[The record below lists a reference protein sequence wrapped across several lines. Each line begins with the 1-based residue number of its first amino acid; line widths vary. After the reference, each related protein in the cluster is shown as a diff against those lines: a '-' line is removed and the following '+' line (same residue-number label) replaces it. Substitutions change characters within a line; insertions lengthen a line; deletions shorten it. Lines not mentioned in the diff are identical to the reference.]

1 MRVLLIN
8 PKFPESFW
16 SFQWAFE
23 KVLSPKRTV
32 NPPLGLATVAALC
45 PPDWEVQIVDENV
58 EPVPSEPRA
67 DIVGVCGMGVQYRR
81 QRKLLTYYRSRGYY
95 TVAGGSFASLCPER
109 YADVADTVI
118 SGEAEYI
125 WPEFCADY
133 RQGRPRPSY
142 RETGIVRLED
152 SPAPRFDLLP
162 LDRYQTATLQFSRG
176 CPYQC
181 EFCDIIVMFGRKPR
195 TKSPEQIG
203 RELDLLRRAGVR
215 NVFFVDDNLIGHKA
229 KAKELL
235 RYLIAYQQRH
245 RYRFQFG
252 TEASLNLAQDDEML
266 DLFRAAGFRWVFI
279 GIESPDE
286 ASLKETRK
294 YQNTGQDILAS
305 LRKIYSY
312 GIEVYGGFIIGFD
325 HDTERTFDL
334 QYRFIR
340 ESGIQAAM
348 IGLLTAVP
356 RTPLYERLQREGRL
370 RPYVDE
376 SDNTKLSTNVI
387 PLRMDYRVMVE
398 KYRELYIRLLEDR
411 EVAYRIRQKLRYMRR
426 SVVGRPESPA
436 RQLLLLLRFLRHG
449 VIPGGP
455 RRWWHVLWSL
465 PWTRPWMMPLAIQ
478 DWIMGLSMHDYVRRH
493 FLAEESQATLLR
505 CLQDWR
511 DRIVT
516 AARGWGIE
524 LLAHVDDEVK
534 ALQITLISLKTRRQV
549 IRLSRHLRRF
559 LKETPTTLVVKVPS
573 AWFAE
578 SDRMAQL
585 VRRLVR
591 FGERVLFNPWPVPGA
606 GDYRSPF
613 P

>member
-8 PKFPESFW
+8 PQFPESFW

-23 KVLSPKRTV
+23 KILPPKRTV

-58 EPVPSEPRA
+58 EPIPPEPRA

-81 QRKLLTYYRSRGYY
+81 QKELLAYYRSRGYY

-109 YADVADTVI
+109 YADVADTVVA
-118 SGEAEYI
+118 GEAEYI
-125 WPEFCADY
+125 WPAFCEDF
-133 RQGRPRPSY
+133 QKGRPRPLY

-152 SPAPRFDLLP
+152 SPTPRFDLLR
-162 LDRYQTATLQFSRG
+162 LDRYQTVTLQFSRG

-203 RELDLLRRAGVR
+203 RELDLLRKAGVR

-235 RYLIAYQQRH
+235 RYLIDYQRRH

-252 TEASLNLAQDDEML
+252 TEASLNLAQDDEL
-266 DLFRAAGFRWVFI
+266 LALFRAAGFQWVFI

-286 ASLKETRK
+286 ESLKETKK
-294 YQNTGQDILAS
+294 YQNVGQDILSS
-305 LRKIYSY
+305 LRKIYAH
-312 GIEVYGGFIIGFD
+312 GLEVYAGFIVGFD

-356 RTPLYERLQREGRL
+356 RTPLYERLRREGRL
-370 RPYVDE
+370 RPDVDD
-376 SDNTKLSTNVI
+376 SDNTKLSTNVV
-387 PLRMDYRVMVE
+387 PLRMDYRVMIE
-398 KYRELYIRLLEDR
+398 KYRELYIRLLED
-411 EVAYRIRQKLRYMRR
+411 ENIAYRIRQRLRHMRR
-426 SVVGRPESPA
+426 PVGGRPESLG
-436 RQLLLLLRFLRHG
+436 RQCLLFLRFLRHG

-455 RRWWHVLWSL
+455 RRWWHVLRSL
-465 PWTRPWMMPLAIQ
+465 PWTRPRQVPQAIQ
-478 DWIMGLSMHDYVRRH
+478 DWIVGLSMRDYVRRH
-493 FLAEESQATLLR
+493 FHTEAQTHTLLQQ
-505 CLQDWR
+505 LQAWR
-511 DRIVT
+511 DRIMET
-516 AARGWGIE
+516 ARRWGADLRVE
-524 LLAHVDDEVK
+524 VDSEVR
-534 ALQITLISLKTRRQV
+534 ALRITLRSLQNRRQV
-549 IRLSRHLRRF
+549 VRLSRQIRRF
-559 LKETPTTLVVKVPS
+559 LKETPASLVL
-573 AWFAE
+573 
-578 SDRMAQL
+578 QL
-585 VRRLVR
+585 PDVGFMPHLLRRLEGWGGRITVDPSG
-591 FGERVLFNPWPVPGA
+591 F
-606 GDYRSPF
+606 
-613 P
+613 